1 MNEKYKILD
10 NIKRIAKD
18 KGLTLEQVSI
28 MADVKKERILDMNDS
43 FPSVDKLQR
52 IGAVL
57 GKSVYFLVNGKEL
70 PEGTIIVM
78 GDNGREVLTGEK
90 AKKFLKIFEEL
101 SSKDNQE
108 ED

>member
-1 MNEKYKILD
+1 MKQTYKILD
-10 NIKRIAKD
+10 NIEKLAKE
-18 KGLTLEQVSI
+18 KGLTLEQVSV
-28 MADVKKERILDMNDS
+28 MADVKKERILDMNET

-57 GKSVYFLVNGKEL
+57 GKSVYFLVHGEEL
-70 PEGTIIVM
+70 PENTIVM
-78 GDNGREVLTGEK
+78 TTDDGIKVLTGEK